1 VYRQRLSQATAQ
13 WDGSVM
19 TSLGEGRDGEGRSYQ
34 SRTRISSITPTAFR
48 YQQDRSYDSGKSWD
62 EALLVID
69 ARRVAA
75 SAQR

>member
-1 VYRQRLSQATAQ
+1 MTA
-13 WDGSVM
+13 SAK
-19 TSLGEGRDGEGRSYQ
+19 GETARVG
-34 SRTRISSITPTAFR
+34 RTRHEPASRASPDELR
-48 YQQDRSYDSGKSWD
+48 YQQDRRTDSGKSWD